1 MYIVCKQCDQSF
13 EKMIK
18 KIILGTFSLIIL
30 FILFSQGYINNFFVT
45 ESGSGA
51 YFADWQ
57 FVVNAIKCKSS
68 LQTCPLIDL
77 GGLFLLLPYTDKLNQ
92 FYQIFPILLIILFV
106 FYVIKIIELKNS
118 KYAFLSLLLIFN
130 PSSILALERA
140 NTDVIFFIILLFIC
154 YSRFFWANAIL
165 INISFLAKYYPIT
178 FFINFL
184 IEKKD
189 RSNFTSLLLIILSF
203 FICIAF
209 IYFDEHGLKA
219 MVGSPGETHFRT
231 GAGWG
236 YLFSVKAIPRILK
249 YLFDFNYIVLLI
261 FFYSFFIFLTI
272 KFYKFFKKS
281 NIFKSLT
288 LYNIEDRFFILGINT
303 LLLCFLL
310 FSNYYYREIFL
321 ILSLPLLIK
330 LKNQKES
337 KEINYIFIF
346 IILRYL
352 FLFIYNYIMI
362 QETHYFEDNQRIF
375 HNSFLFIETIKG
387 ILDFVLISVLSSFL
401 IHYNTIILKK
411 LFFFTLQKNPE

>member
-1 MYIVCKQCDQSF
+1 
-13 EKMIK
+13 MIK

-106 FYVIKIIELKNS
+106 FYLIKIIELKNS

-165 INISFLAKYYPIT
+165 VNISFLAKYYPIT
-178 FFINFL
+178 FFINFF

-261 FFYSFFIFLTI
+261 FFYSFFIFFSI
-272 KFYKFFKKS
+272 KFYKFFEKS

-352 FLFIYNYIMI
+352 FLFIYNYIMM

-375 HNSFLFIETIKG
+375 YNSFLFIETIKG
-387 ILDFVLISVLSSFL
+387 IVDFILISILSSFL

-411 LFFFTLQKNPE
+411 LFFFTLRKNPE

>member
-1 MYIVCKQCDQSF
+1 
-13 EKMIK
+13 MIK

-30 FILFSQGYINNFFVT
+30 FILFSQGYINNFFVP

-68 LQTCPLIDL
+68 LQTCPLIEL

-154 YSRFFWANAIL
+154 YSRFFLANAIL
-165 INISFLAKYYPIT
+165 VNISFLAKYYPIT
-178 FFINFL
+178 FFINFF

-203 FICIAF
+203 FICIVF

-261 FFYSFFIFLTI
+261 LFYSFFIFLTI
-272 KFYKFFKKS
+272 KFYKFFENS
-281 NIFKSLT
+281 NIFKNLT

-352 FLFIYNYIMI
+352 FLFIYNYILI

-387 ILDFVLISVLSSFL
+387 ILDFILISILSSFL

-411 LFFFTLQKNPE
+411 LFFFTLKKNLE